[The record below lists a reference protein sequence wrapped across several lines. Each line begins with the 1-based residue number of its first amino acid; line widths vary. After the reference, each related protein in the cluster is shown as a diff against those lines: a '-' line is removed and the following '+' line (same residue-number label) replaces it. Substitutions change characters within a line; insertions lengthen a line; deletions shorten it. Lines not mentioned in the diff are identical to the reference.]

1 MYSGFHTHIV
11 CSAHPAFEAYANPL
25 SAIVISKNDKNIQGI
40 DVRSPLITLD
50 SKIIKEVV
58 KASLELKILE

>member
-1 MYSGFHTHIV
+1 MYSGFRTHIV
-11 CSAHPAFEAYANPL
+11 CSAHPTFEAYANPL

-40 DVRSPLITLD
+40 DVRSPLD

>member
-1 MYSGFHTHIV
+1 MYSGFRTHIV

-25 SAIVISKNDKNIQGI
+25 SAIVINKNDKNIQGI
-40 DVRSPLITLD
+40 DVRSPLD